1 MALNQSSPSFDYR
14 INLGQSS
21 LLDYI
26 NRTAYEQI
34 KQEQE
39 TSEIL
44 NNLRMKYLPN
54 SVRSYSFNKSL
65 NVTNYQR
72 NNSNKIL
79 SSFTNDNNNYQ
90 KPSYNSFNKD
100 NSNNKKINIK
110 SYKSDRLIPNSIFE
124 QKDLY
129 NLEESLK
136 FNKENI
142 NNENIQKKEVKI
154 INKENKYKDKLLI
167 EENDNLKKMN
177 EGYKLIISSLIEY
190 INELSIYF
198 IGKNTLDLNYINNLF
213 KTNNFKIDYTALNNL
228 KSKLKAM
235 KNNIFNYNTINKSLS
250 MPLTSEINNIL
261 EQERKP
267 IIKEKETNLEKY
279 TYKPV
284 IFDRNEENFS
294 EKMAKS
300 VDRSGIKK
308 SRTWFDR
315 LPKTYWSLN
324 KKLKLRDIKK

>member
-54 SVRSYSFNKSL
+54 SVRSYSFGGGL
-65 NVTNYQR
+65 NMTNYQR

-261 EQERKP
+261 ELERKP

>member
-65 NVTNYQR
+65 NMTNYQR

-90 KPSYNSFNKD
+90 KHSYNSFNKD

-198 IGKNTLDLNYINNLF
+198 FGKNTLDLNYINNLF

-300 VDRSGIKK
+300 VDRSGVKK

>member
-65 NVTNYQR
+65 NMTNYQR

-110 SYKSDRLIPNSIFE
+110 SYESDRLIPNSIFE

-235 KNNIFNYNTINKSLS
+235 KNNIFNNNTINKSLS

-261 EQERKP
+261 ELERKP
-267 IIKEKETNLEKY
+267 IINGKETNLEKY

-284 IFDRNEENFS
+284 IFDRYEENFS

>member
-65 NVTNYQR
+65 NMTNYQR

-110 SYKSDRLIPNSIFE
+110 SYESDRLIPNSIFE

-261 EQERKP
+261 ELERKP

-279 TYKPV
+279 TYKLV

-300 VDRSGIKK
+300 VDRRGIKK

>member
-65 NVTNYQR
+65 NMTNYQR

-190 INELSIYF
+190 INELNIYF
-198 IGKNTLDLNYINNLF
+198 IGKNTLELNYINNLF

-235 KNNIFNYNTINKSLS
+235 KSNIFNYNTINKSLS

-300 VDRSGIKK
+300 VDRSGVKK

>member
-54 SVRSYSFNKSL
+54 SVRSCSFNKSL

-110 SYKSDRLIPNSIFE
+110 SYESDRLIPNSIFE

-235 KNNIFNYNTINKSLS
+235 KNNIFNNNTINKSLS

-261 EQERKP
+261 ELERKP
-267 IIKEKETNLEKY
+267 IIKGKETNLEKY

>member
-1 MALNQSSPSFDYR
+1 MALSESSPNFNFK
-14 INLGQSS
+14 INLAESS

-54 SVRSYSFNKSL
+54 SIRSYSFNKSL
-65 NVTNYQR
+65 NMTNYQR
-72 NNSNKIL
+72 NNSNKII
-79 SSFTNDNNNYQ
+79 SSFNDNNQ
-90 KPSYNSFNKD
+90 KPTYNSFNKD
-100 NSNNKKINIK
+100 NSNNKKTNIK

-142 NNENIQKKEVKI
+142 NNENIQKKEVKF
-154 INKENKYKDKLLI
+154 INKDNKYKDKLSI
-167 EENDNLKKMN
+167 KENENLKKMI

-190 INELSIYF
+190 INELSTYF

-235 KNNIFNYNTINKSLS
+235 KNNIFNYNALNKSLS

-261 EQERKP
+261 EKEEKP
-267 IIKEKETNLEKY
+267 IKKEKETNLDKY

-308 SRTWFDR
+308 SRAWFDR

-324 KKLKLRDIKK
+324 KKLKLRENKK

>member
-54 SVRSYSFNKSL
+54 SVRSCSFNKSL

-129 NLEESLK
+129 NLEYSLK

-213 KTNNFKIDYTALNNL
+213 ITNNFKIDYTALNNL

-235 KNNIFNYNTINKSLS
+235 KSNIFNYNTINKSLS

-300 VDRSGIKK
+300 VDRSGVKK